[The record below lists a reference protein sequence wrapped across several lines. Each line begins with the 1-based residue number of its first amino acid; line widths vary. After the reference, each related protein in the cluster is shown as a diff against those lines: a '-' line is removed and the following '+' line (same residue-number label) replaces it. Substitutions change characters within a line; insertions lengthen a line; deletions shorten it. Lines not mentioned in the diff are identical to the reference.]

1 LTSPTENTVIATLN
15 ILIRLAKDNND
26 LISRVKKE
34 LPVMVAQLDGLKL
47 KENTVIVQFAE
58 DLQFVFK

>member
-1 LTSPTENTVIATLN
+1 MTSPTENTVIATLN